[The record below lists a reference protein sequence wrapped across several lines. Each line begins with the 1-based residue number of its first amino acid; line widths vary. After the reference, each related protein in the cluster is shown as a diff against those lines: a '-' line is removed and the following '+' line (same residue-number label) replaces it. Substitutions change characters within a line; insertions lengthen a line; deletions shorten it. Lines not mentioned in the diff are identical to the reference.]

1 MSLFENDQYRWRETY
16 FVLFHED
23 HRPLL
28 SEVADAIGSLGPRYK
43 IVETRADEGDRFES
57 LTLVSPA
64 DFSAMDITFIDG
76 EEVETHVQELLKEL
90 KSASLTDEE
99 RAKLKRLPGCN
110 ARFDVFHFEQ
120 VLDGDRGDEE
130 EFLDPGALLRVLDR
144 LTRLCKGVSIDPQSG
159 AVM

>member
-28 SEVADAIGSLGPRYK
+28 AEVEDAIRSLGPRYK
-43 IVETRADEGDRFES
+43 IIETRADGGRFES
-57 LTLVSPA
+57 LTVVSPA

-76 EEVETHVQELLKEL
+76 EEVETHVQELLQEMKGF
-90 KSASLTDEE
+90 SLTTDEL
-99 RAKLKRLPGCN
+99 AKLKRLPDCN

-120 VLDGDRGDEE
+120 VLDGDKGDEE
-130 EFLDPGALLRVLDR
+130 EFLDPGGLLKVLDK
-144 LTRLCKGVSIDPQSG
+144 LTTLCKGVSIDPQSG